1 MTVLTLSM
9 YHPLLRKQIIL
20 ATMDCEYE
28 NKDNCE
34 LFCRTWNDALADLQ
48 AGITFDPA
56 GVILDERGCNWNA
69 LKEIY
74 GKDVITRCNSCEF
87 HFKYSVNRRLNKT
100 VFSEDKLADRSCS
113 LLKRVLEAQTE
124 VQFEDTRTESRAFID
139 EKEKWQP
146 LSNWLAW
153 WATRKGHIFSAFKRK
168 NAP

>member
-1 MTVLTLSM
+1 M
-9 YHPLLRKQIIL
+9 
-20 ATMDCEYE
+20 
-28 NKDNCE
+28 
-34 LFCRTWNDALADLQ
+34 ADLQ

-74 GKDVITRCNSCEF
+74 GKDVITRCTSCEF

>member
-69 LKEIY
+69 LKEAY
-74 GKDVITRCNSCEF
+74 GKDVITRCSSSEF
-87 HFKYSVNRRLNKT
+87 HFNRRLNET
-100 VFSEDKLADRSCS
+100 VFSGDKQADRFRS
-113 LLKRVLEAQTE
+113 LLKRMLEAQTE
-124 VQFEDTRTESRAFID
+124 VQFEDTRTELREFID

-153 WATRKGHIFSAFKRK
+153 WAT
-168 NAP
+168 